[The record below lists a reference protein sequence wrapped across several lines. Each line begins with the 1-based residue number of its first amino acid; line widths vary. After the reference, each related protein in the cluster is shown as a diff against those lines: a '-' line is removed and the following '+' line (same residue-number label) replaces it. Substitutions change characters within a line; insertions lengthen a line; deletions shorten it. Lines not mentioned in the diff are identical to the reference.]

1 MVYRPAKNVIKENE
15 DEEDEGTAKRLMV
28 FGLVYIKNKVSTIR
42 LSNLKALKRKPDRRT
57 VKKAKETLYA
67 KVSFVN

>member
-1 MVYRPAKNVIKENE
+1 MIKENE
-15 DEEDEGTAKRLMV
+15 EEEEDEGTAKRLMV
-28 FGLVYIKNKVSTIR
+28 FGPGLVYIKNKVSSTIR